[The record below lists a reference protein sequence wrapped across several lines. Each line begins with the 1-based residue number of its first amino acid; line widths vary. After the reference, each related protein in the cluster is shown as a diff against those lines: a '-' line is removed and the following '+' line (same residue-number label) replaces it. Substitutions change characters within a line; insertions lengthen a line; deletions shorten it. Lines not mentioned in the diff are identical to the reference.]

1 MSGVTKPTVP
11 ISNASLAERKRQLVR
26 DELVEAALKLLTSQG
41 FETTTIDQ
49 IVATAG
55 VSRRTFFRYF
65 RSKEDVIVAFLG
77 DVGAQLCATLA
88 ARPVGEP
95 PAVALR
101 HAVSIFVQTC
111 LEHPEKSLRLT
122 KLMLGTPALLAR
134 FLERQA
140 RWRGDLAAELARRAG
155 LDPRT
160 DLRPAL
166 AAAVALAAFD
176 TALNRWAD
184 SFGSHDLADLTD
196 QTFAVVASALNTS
209 SRPTGTTGQTVVDR

>member
-26 DELVEAALKLLTSQG
+26 DELVEAALKLLASQG

-49 IVATAG
+49 IVAAAG

-65 RSKEDVIVAFLG
+65 RSKEDVIVQFLG
-77 DVGAQLCATLA
+77 DVGAQLCAALA

-101 HAVSIFVQTC
+101 HALSIFVQTC

-155 LDPRT
+155 LDPHT
-160 DLRPAL
+160 DMRPAL

-184 SFGSHDLADLTD
+184 SFGSDDLADLTD
-196 QTFAVVASALNTS
+196 QTFAVVAAALNAS
-209 SRPTGTTGQTVVDR
+209 SRPTGSTGQTVG